1 MGNGQKNKEV
11 KLQIIWIAPNVDNDE
26 NKDYCEKIRSLDSV
40 QLKTFK
46 EIKGAIKYLKTIKF
60 TETKIL
66 ISSKLYYDFVKCFQ
80 ENLTEMNIAPK
91 IQIFTRNKERIK
103 NNEDYQNTDL
113 FYRFGGIAI
122 EFKEVK
128 DFLNKGIERRRDY
141 RLETINN
148 KKPDNIPMTFE
159 YIDRIEKLVLPI
171 LFKSIIDDIP
181 IVNMDNYTIKL
192 YNTFEASADIK
203 LLLGSIYSV
212 PNIPIEIL
220 SKYYARAYTLES
232 DLYKIMNE
240 DLLHNQIKDYEQ
252 SIKTLYEGVKLK
264 ALPLATNKKL
274 YRGGKIPTYEA
285 QKIKKE
291 LEHGNNDIPK
301 IIAFS
306 KSFLSFSKD
315 RKEAENFMNK
325 ALSGKNSKEY
335 YSKVLYIVEKDDSI
349 GYDLSTHGD
358 IENISKYSYE
368 KEVLFFPFSAFEIH
382 DLEEIYSE
390 RDNETR
396 YEIRLL
402 YLGKYLKKIKEN
414 KTLIDEGT
422 KLPESEFK
430 KQLIDFG
437 IIQKEKLETI
447 NTKVLYNSYKEFK
460 KKIKKNYIKGKIII
474 GLDDI
479 NKDIR
484 IINSFENVKSTENI
498 NDKKDDINYNNEE
511 EIKENVVIKI
521 DKKIIDFS
529 YYHKFEKEGEYDIKY
544 IIKRNLSNINHM
556 FYHCSNLVKLDFSN
570 FDSHYISN
578 TCKLFYDCSSLE
590 ELILRNFNTHNVD
603 KMAHMFEGCKSLI
616 NLDLSSFDTSNV
628 TDMNHMFYFC
638 NSLTNL
644 NLGNF
649 DIHNVNDNSYMFS
662 ECNSLDKKNIITTDK
677 DNEILKLFDN

>member
-1 MGNGQKNKEV
+1 MGNGQKEKKVN
-11 KLQIIWIAPNVDNDE
+11 LQIIWIAPNVDNEE
-26 NKDYCEKIRSLDSV
+26 NKIYCERIKSLDLV

-66 ISSKLYYDFVKCFQ
+66 ISSRLYYDFVKCFQ
-80 ENLTEMNIAPK
+80 ENLIEMNIAPK
-91 IQIFTRNKERIK
+91 IQIFTRNKEK
-103 NNEDYQNTDL
+103 VENNEDYQNTDS

-122 EFKEVK
+122 KFKEVK
-128 DFLNKGIERRRDY
+128 EFLNKGIEKRKEY
-141 RLETINN
+141 KFETINT
-148 KKPDNIPMTFE
+148 KEPDNIPMTFE
-159 YIDRIEKLVLPI
+159 YIDRIEKIVLPI

-181 IVNMDNYTIKL
+181 IVNMDNYTITL
-192 YNTFEASADIK
+192 YNEFEDSADIR
-203 LLLGSIYSV
+203 LLLGSIYSI

-232 DLYKIMNE
+232 KFYKYMNE
-240 DLLHNQIKDYEQ
+240 DLLHNQIKNYEQ
-252 SIKTLYEGVKLK
+252 YIKTLYEGVKLK

-274 YRGGKIPTYEA
+274 YRGGKIPTFEA
-285 QKIKKE
+285 QKIKRE
-291 LEHGNNDIPK
+291 LENGNKDIPK
-301 IIAFS
+301 IIAFC

-315 RKEAENFMNK
+315 RKEAEIFMNK
-325 ALSGKNSKEY
+325 RPPEN

-414 KTLIDEGT
+414 KSLIDEGT

-430 KQLIDFG
+430 KELIDFG
-437 IIQKEKLETI
+437 LIEKEKIETI
-447 NTKVLYNSYKEFK
+447 DTKVLYNSYKKYK
-460 KKIKKNYIKGKIII
+460 KEIKKNYIKGKIII

-484 IINSFENVKSTENI
+484 IINSFENVKRTEHIKDNE
-498 NDKKDDINYNNEE
+498 DDINYNNEE

-529 YYHKFEKEGEYDIKY
+529 YYHRFEKEGEYDIKY
-544 IIKRNLSNINHM
+544 ICKRNLSNINHM

-590 ELILRNFNTHNVD
+590 ELILTNFNTHNVD
-603 KMAHMFEGCKSLI
+603 KMAHMFEGCKSFI
-616 NLDLSSFDTSNV
+616 NLDISSFDTSNV

-649 DIHNVNDNSYMFS
+649 DIHNVEDNSYMFS
-662 ECNSLDKKNIITTDK
+662 GCNSLQKKNIITEDK
-677 DNEILKLFDN
+677 DNEVLKLFDN

>member
-40 QLKTFK
+40 QLTTFK

-80 ENLTEMNIAPK
+80 ENLIEMNIAPK

-122 EFKEVK
+122 EFKEVR
-128 DFLNKGIERRRDY
+128 DFLNKGIENRKDY
-141 RLETINN
+141 RLVTVNN
-148 KKPDNIPMTFE
+148 KEHDKIPMTFE
-159 YIDRIEKLVLPI
+159 YIDKIEKLVLPI

-192 YNTFEASADIK
+192 YNTFEESAFIK
-203 LLLGSIYSV
+203 QLLGSIYSI

-220 SKYYARAYTLES
+220 SKYYARTYTFES
-232 DLYKIMNE
+232 GFYKTMNK
-240 DLLHNQIKDYEQ
+240 DLLNNEINNYEQ
-252 SIKTLYEGVKLK
+252 YIKTLYEGVKLK
-264 ALPLATNKKL
+264 ALPLASNKKL
-274 YRGGKIPTYEA
+274 YRGGKIPTSEA

-291 LEHGNNDIPK
+291 LEKPKTDIPK

-306 KSFLSFSKD
+306 KSFLSFSKE
-315 RKEAENFMNK
+315 RKQTETFMNK
-325 ALSGKNSKEY
+325 PPPEN

-358 IENISKYSYE
+358 IENISIYPHE
-368 KEVLFFPFSAFEIH
+368 KEVLFFPFSAFEIS

-390 RDNETR
+390 KDNETR

-447 NTKVLYNSYKEFK
+447 NTKVLYNSYKEYK

-498 NDKKDDINYNNEE
+498 NDNEDDINYNNEE

-521 DKKIIDFS
+521 NKKIIDFS
-529 YYHKFEKEGEYDIKY
+529 YYHKFEKEGEYHIKY

-677 DNEILKLFDN
+677 DNEILKLFNN